1 MLAAL
6 LNLAAPGHA
15 ASRPIDVP
23 AGTVGQAAFA
33 IGRQAGISIAVPDR
47 SLLSRR
53 APEIR
58 GKMDAGDALARL
70 AKGSGLRVTKVGVNS
85 YVLIAAAAPKDPP
98 RLKPAAMRAKPAAP
112 ASSEPQPEPQ
122 DIVVTAS
129 KRDTLSQR
137 FPGQWS
143 RIDGEEFAPLGVSG
157 TEAIESRSV
166 GFSSTHLGAGRNK
179 LFIRGIADS
188 SFSGPTQSPV
198 GQYFGDMRTGYSGPD
213 PDLKLVDM
221 QSVEILEGPQGTLY
235 GSGALGGIVLL
246 KPNMPDLGEFAG
258 TAAIGGSVTW
268 HGDLG
273 YDASAVVN
281 APFGDRVALRG
292 VGYHAREGGYVD
304 NVATG
309 EKDINDIDVTGGRAT
324 LTAELAPGWSVD
336 LAGVAQRIEGDDS
349 QYADDEASGLTRDSL
364 VDQPFS
370 SDFTLASLVFRKD
383 GGAIRFRS
391 TTGASWQDVDE
402 NFDASTADQIRQ
414 LGQHSKARA
423 LSNETRVWRP
433 MANGYSWLVGVS
445 SIVHRYEV
453 RRDLTLQLTSG
464 NLGSPNA
471 AVPRRTTGAPSPRP
485 LGADVTVDL
494 AGVENRVRETTVYGE
509 VGAEL
514 TPMIEASIGGR
525 YTISKLSGKGEHLT
539 PLAWAKL
546 DEEDSTRT
554 ERRFLPSAALL
565 ARPIDGLT
573 LYARYQQGFRPGGL
587 SIAADT
593 VRLYRNDRLG
603 TAELGFR
610 YGQSGRD
617 RFDLQGSAT
626 RSVWK
631 DIQADFLDPSGLP
644 ITDNIGDGRVWTV
657 TVNSGVRLM
666 PDIRL
671 EAGLA
676 WNDGKITK
684 PTDVF
689 RALIVGGDDGSME
702 IPNIA
707 RVVARGALEWHR
719 DLGGDWTLETNAYAR
734 YVGRS
739 RLGVGQHLGEE
750 QGQYLDSGLI
760 LRASDK
766 RRTVSLT
773 VTNLTDQVG
782 NRFAFGAP
790 IATGA
795 DQLTP
800 LRPRTIR
807 LGFEQAF

>member
-1 MLAAL
+1 M
-6 LNLAAPGHA
+6 
-15 ASRPIDVP
+15 
-23 AGTVGQAAFA
+23 AFA

-47 SLLSRR
+47 SLLGRH
-53 APEIR
+53 APAIR
-58 GKMDAGDALARL
+58 GTMEAGDALSRL
-70 AKGSGLRVTKVGVNS
+70 ARASGLQVKKVGANS
-85 YVLIAAAAPKDPP
+85 YVLVAAAPPKDSPKP
-98 RLKPAAMRAKPAAP
+98 RPARKLLHVAAQP
-112 ASSEPQPEPQ
+112 VQQPEPEPQ

-129 KRDTLSQR
+129 KRDTLSMR

-143 RIDGEEFAPLGVSG
+143 RIDGEEFAPLGVPGS
-157 TEAIESRSV
+157 EAIESRSV

-246 KPNMPDLGEFAG
+246 KPNAPQLGELSG
-258 TAAIGGSVTW
+258 TAALGGSVTW

-273 YDASAVVN
+273 YDASAVIN
-281 APFGDRVALRG
+281 APLGGNVALRG
-292 VGYHAREGGYVD
+292 VAYHAREGGYID
-304 NVATG
+304 NLATG
-309 EKDINDIDVTGGRAT
+309 EKDINDIGVTGGRAA
-324 LTAELAPGWSVD
+324 LTVELIPGWFVD

-349 QYADDEASGLTRDSL
+349 QYADDEGDGLNRDSP

-370 SDFTLASLVFRKD
+370 SDFTLASLVVRKD
-383 GGAIRFRS
+383 AGPIRFRS

-402 NFDASTADQIRQ
+402 NFDASDRAEVRK
-414 LGQHSKARA
+414 LGQRSKARA
-423 LSNETRVWRP
+423 VSNETRVWRP
-433 MANGYSWLVGVS
+433 MADGYGWLVGFS

-453 RRDLTLQLTSG
+453 SRDLTEDDSTI
-464 NLGSPNA
+464 
-471 AVPRRTTGAPSPRP
+471 
-485 LGADVTVDL
+485 DL
-494 AGVENRVRETTVYGE
+494 SGVENRVRETTVYGE
-509 VGAEL
+509 FGAEL
-514 TPMIEASIGGR
+514 TPAIEATVGAR
-525 YTISKLSGKGEHLT
+525 YTVTKLSGSGEHLS
-539 PLAWAKL
+539 PLAITKL
-546 DEEDSTRT
+546 DEEDARRT
-554 ERRFLPSAALL
+554 EHRFLPSAALL
-565 ARPIDGLT
+565 ARPIEGLT

-610 YGQSGRD
+610 YGRPGRD

-626 RSVWK
+626 LSRWS
-631 DIQADFLDPSGLP
+631 DIQADFLDPSGLHV
-644 ITDNIGDGRVWTV
+644 TDNIGDGRVWTV
-657 TVNSGVRLM
+657 TVNGGVRVSPEL
-666 PDIRL
+666 RL

-689 RALIVGGDDGSME
+689 RALVVGSEVGSME

-707 RVVARGALEWHR
+707 RFVARGAIDWTH
-719 DLGGDWTLETNAYAR
+719 DLGGDWKLETNAYAR

-739 RLGVGQHLGEE
+739 RLGIGQHLGEE

-766 RRTVSLT
+766 RRAFSLT
-773 VTNLTDQVG
+773 VTNLTDEVG

-807 LGFEQAF
+807 LGFGQSF

>member
-1 MLAAL
+1 
-6 LNLAAPGHA
+6 
-15 ASRPIDVP
+15 V
-23 AGTVGQAAFA
+23 AFA
-33 IGRQAGISIAVPDR
+33 IGRQAGVSIAVPDR
-47 SLLSRR
+47 SLLRR
-53 APEIR
+53 PAPAIR
-58 GKMDAGDALARL
+58 GRMEPGDALSRL
-70 AKGSGLRVTKVGVNS
+70 ARASGLQVRKVGANS
-85 YVLIAAAAPKDPP
+85 YVLVAASAPKPVP
-98 RLKPAAMRAKPAAP
+98 RPNVAPKLVHLAA
-112 ASSEPQPEPQ
+112 QPLPEQELEPQ

-129 KRDTLSQR
+129 KRDTLSRR

-143 RIDGEEFAPLGVSG
+143 RIDGNEFAPLGVPG

-198 GQYFGDMRTGYSGPD
+198 GQYFGDMRTGYTGPD

-246 KPNMPDLGEFAG
+246 KPNMPALGELSG

-273 YDASAVVN
+273 YDASAVIN
-281 APFGDRVALRG
+281 APLGSNVALRG
-292 VGYHAREGGYVD
+292 VAYHAREGGYID

-309 EKDINDIDVTGGRAT
+309 EKDINEIGVTGGRAT
-324 LTAELAPGWSVD
+324 LTVEVVPDWHVD
-336 LAGVAQRIEGDDS
+336 LAGVAQQIEGDDS
-349 QYADDEASGLTRDSL
+349 QYADDEGSGLTRDSL
-364 VDQPFS
+364 VDQPFA
-370 SDFTLASLVFRKD
+370 SDFTLASLVVRKD
-383 GGAIRFRS
+383 SGSVRFRS

-402 NFDASTADQIRQ
+402 TFDASVEGAVRQ
-414 LGQHSKARA
+414 LGQHSKAKA

-433 MANGYSWLVGVS
+433 MAKGYSWLVGFT

-453 RRDLTLQLTSG
+453 SRDLTEQGETM
-464 NLGSPNA
+464 
-471 AVPRRTTGAPSPRP
+471 
-485 LGADVTVDL
+485 DL
-494 AGVENRVRETTVYGE
+494 SGVENRVRETTFYGE

-514 TPMIEASIGGR
+514 TANIEASVGAR
-525 YTISKLSGKGEHLT
+525 YTISKLSGSGEHLS
-539 PLAWAKL
+539 PLAWTKL
-546 DEEDSTRT
+546 AEEDAKRT

-565 ARPIDGLT
+565 ARPVDGLT

-610 YGQSGRD
+610 YGQPGRD

-644 ITDNIGDGRVWTV
+644 VTDNIGDGRVWTV
-657 TVNSGVRLM
+657 TVNGGVEVI
-666 PDIRL
+666 PDLRV

-689 RALIVGGDDGSME
+689 RVLMFGAGNDSME

-707 RVVARGALEWHR
+707 RVVARGAVEWHR
-719 DLGGDWTLETNAYAR
+719 HLGGDWKLETNAYAR

-739 RLGVGQHLGEE
+739 RLGVGQHLGQE
-750 QGQYLDSGLI
+750 QGQYLDSGLT

-766 RRTVSLT
+766 RRAISLT
-773 VTNLTDQVG
+773 VTNLTDEVG

-800 LRPRTIR
+800 LRPRTVR
-807 LGFEQAF
+807 LGFEQSF

>member
-1 MLAAL
+1 
-6 LNLAAPGHA
+6 
-15 ASRPIDVP
+15 
-23 AGTVGQAAFA
+23 
-33 IGRQAGISIAVPDR
+33 
-47 SLLSRR
+47 
-53 APEIR
+53 
-58 GKMDAGDALARL
+58 MDAGDALARL
-70 AKGSGLRVTKVGVNS
+70 AWGSGLEVKQVGVNS
-85 YVLIAAAAPKDPP
+85 YVLMAASKPKAAPKP
-98 RLKPAAMRAKPAAP
+98 KAAAKLVHLAAQP
-112 ASSEPQPEPQ
+112 LPEADAEPH
-122 DIVVTAS
+122 DIIVTAS

-143 RIDGEEFAPLGVSG
+143 RIDGDDFAPLGVPG

-246 KPNMPDLGEFAG
+246 KPNTPALGELSG
-258 TAAIGGSVTW
+258 SAAIGGSLTW

-273 YDASAVVN
+273 YDASAVLN
-281 APFGDRVALRG
+281 APLSGNIALRG
-292 VGYHAREGGYVD
+292 VAYHAREGGYID
-304 NVATG
+304 NIATG
-309 EKDINDIDVTGGRAT
+309 EKDINDIGVTGGRAT
-324 LTAELAPGWSVD
+324 LTAELVPGWFID
-336 LAGVAQRIEGDDS
+336 LSGVAQRIKGDDS
-349 QYADDEASGLTRDSL
+349 QYADDEGNGLTRDSL

-370 SDFTLASLVFRKD
+370 SDFSLASLVVRKD
-383 GGAIRFRS
+383 SGPIRFRS

-402 NFDASTADQIRQ
+402 HFDASDGDEVRQ

-423 LSNETRVWRP
+423 VSNETRVWRP
-433 MANGYSWLVGVS
+433 MAGGYSWLVGFS

-453 RRDLTLQLTSG
+453 KRDLAQGGL
-464 NLGSPNA
+464 
-471 AVPRRTTGAPSPRP
+471 
-485 LGADVTVDL
+485 TVDL
-494 AGVENRVRETTVYGE
+494 SGVENRVRETTIYGE

-514 TPMIEASIGGR
+514 TSTIEASVGAR
-525 YTISKLSGKGEHLT
+525 YTVSKLSGSGQHLS

-546 DEEDSTRT
+546 SAEDAKRT
-554 ERRFLPSAALL
+554 EHRFLPSAALL
-565 ARPIDGLT
+565 ARPIEGLT

-603 TAELGFR
+603 TAEMGFR
-610 YGQSGRD
+610 FGRPGRD
-617 RFDLQGSAT
+617 RIDLQGSAT
-626 RSVWK
+626 LSRWK

-644 ITDNIGDGRVWTV
+644 VTDNIGDGRVWTV
-657 TVNSGVRLM
+657 TVNGGVRVT
-666 PDIRL
+666 PEFRV

-689 RALIVGGDDGSME
+689 RALVIGGDGASME

-707 RVVARGALEWHR
+707 RVVARGAIEWHR
-719 DLGGDWTLETNAYAR
+719 DLGGDWKLETNAYAR

-739 RLGVGQHLGEE
+739 RLGIGQHLGEE

-760 LRASDK
+760 LRASDQ
-766 RRTVSLT
+766 RRAVSLT
-773 VTNLTDQVG
+773 VTNLTDEVG

-807 LGFEQAF
+807 LGFEQSF

>member
-1 MLAAL
+1 M
-6 LNLAAPGHA
+6 
-15 ASRPIDVP
+15 
-23 AGTVGQAAFA
+23 
-33 IGRQAGISIAVPDR
+33 
-47 SLLSRR
+47 
-53 APEIR
+53 E
-58 GKMDAGDALARL
+58 AGDALSRL
-70 AKGSGLRVTKVGVNS
+70 ARASGLEVRKVGASS
-85 YVLIAAAAPKDPP
+85 YVLIAARPSATVKPK
-98 RLKPAAMRAKPAAP
+98 AKPVQLVAQP
-112 ASSEPQPEPQ
+112 SIEPEPEPQ

-129 KRDTLSQR
+129 KRDTLSRR
-137 FPGQWS
+137 FAGQWS
-143 RIDGEEFAPLGVSG
+143 RIDGEEFAPLGVPG
-157 TEAIESRSV
+157 ADAIESRSV

-246 KPNMPDLGEFAG
+246 KPNIPSLGELSGSA
-258 TAAIGGSVTW
+258 TIGGSVTW

-273 YDASAVVN
+273 YDASAVLN

-292 VGYHAREGGYVD
+292 VAYHAREGGYI
-304 NVATG
+304 NNIATG
-309 EKDINDIDVTGGRAT
+309 EKDINAIKVTGGRGT
-324 LTAELAPGWSVD
+324 LTAELVPGWFVD
-336 LAGVAQRIEGDDS
+336 LSGVAQRIKGDDS
-349 QYADDEASGLTRDSL
+349 QYADDDGSRLTRDSL

-370 SDFTLASLVFRKD
+370 SDFSLASLVVRKD
-383 GGAIRFRS
+383 NGPIRFRS

-402 NFDASTADQIRQ
+402 TFDASTGGVVRQ

-423 LSNETRVWRP
+423 VSNETRVWRP
-433 MANGYSWLVGVS
+433 MDGGYSWLVGFS

-453 RRDLTLQLTSG
+453 SRDL
-464 NLGSPNA
+464 
-471 AVPRRTTGAPSPRP
+471 AVEG
-485 LGADVTVDL
+485 GQIDL

-514 TPMIEASIGGR
+514 APTIEASLGAR
-525 YTISKLSGKGEHLT
+525 YTVSKLSGSGQHLS

-546 DEEDSTRT
+546 EAEDGKRT

-565 ARPIDGLT
+565 ARPLDGLT

-610 YGQSGRD
+610 YRPPDRD
-617 RFDLQGSAT
+617 RVDLQGSAT
-626 RSVWK
+626 LSRWK

-644 ITDNIGDGRVWTV
+644 VTDNIGDGRVWTV
-657 TVNSGVRLM
+657 TVNGGVRLT
-666 PDIRL
+666 PNFRF
-671 EAGLA
+671 EAGIA

-689 RALIVGGDDGSME
+689 RMLVIGGDGGSME

-707 RVVARGALEWHR
+707 RVVARGAVEWHR
-719 DLGGDWTLETNAYAR
+719 NLGGDWKLETNAYAR

-750 QGQYLDSGLI
+750 QGQYIDSGLI
-760 LRASDK
+760 LRASG
-766 RRTVSLT
+766 RQRAVSLT
-773 VTNLTDQVG
+773 ITNLTDEVG

-807 LGFEQAF
+807 LGFEQSF

>member
-1 MLAAL
+1 
-6 LNLAAPGHA
+6 
-15 ASRPIDVP
+15 
-23 AGTVGQAAFA
+23 
-33 IGRQAGISIAVPDR
+33 
-47 SLLSRR
+47 
-53 APEIR
+53 
-58 GKMDAGDALARL
+58 MDAGDALSRL
-70 AKGSGLRVTKVGVNS
+70 ARASGLQVKKVGANS
-85 YVLIAAAAPKDPP
+85 YVLVAAARPSAASKPKASPK
-98 RLKPAAMRAKPAAP
+98 LVHLAAQPLP
-112 ASSEPQPEPQ
+112 EPEPQ
-122 DIVVTAS
+122 DIIVTAS
-129 KRDTLSQR
+129 KRDTLSRR

-143 RIDGEEFAPLGVSG
+143 RIDGDEFAPLGVPG

-246 KPNMPDLGEFAG
+246 KPNTPDLRELSG

-268 HGDLG
+268 HGNLG

-281 APFGDRVALRG
+281 APLGSNVAVRG
-292 VGYHAREGGYVD
+292 VAYHAREGGYID

-309 EKDINDIDVTGGRAT
+309 EEDINDIGVTGGRAT
-324 LTAELAPGWSVD
+324 LTAELVPDWFVD
-336 LAGVAQRIEGDDS
+336 LAGIAQRIDGDDS
-349 QYADDEASGLTRDSL
+349 QYADDEGSGLARDSL

-370 SDFTLASLVFRKD
+370 SDFALASLVVRKD
-383 GGAIRFRS
+383 SGLIRFRS

-402 NFDASTADQIRQ
+402 NFDATLEGLVRQ

-423 LSNETRVWRP
+423 LSNETRIWRP
-433 MANGYSWLVGVS
+433 MADGYSWLVGFS
-445 SIVHRYEV
+445 SIAHRYRV
-453 RRDLTLQLTSG
+453 SRDLT
-464 NLGSPNA
+464 
-471 AVPRRTTGAPSPRP
+471 VDEMTT
-485 LGADVTVDL
+485 DL
-494 AGVENRVRETTVYGE
+494 AGIENRVRETTIYGE
-509 VGAEL
+509 VGVEL
-514 TPMIEASIGGR
+514 SPSIEASVGSR
-525 YTISKLSGKGEHLT
+525 YTISKLSGSGQHLS
-539 PLAWAKL
+539 PLAWTKL
-546 DEEDSTRT
+546 DAEDTKRT
-554 ERRFLPSAALL
+554 EHRFLPSAALL
-565 ARPIDGLT
+565 ARPLDGLT

-610 YGQSGRD
+610 YGSPGRD

-626 RSVWK
+626 RSVWN

-644 ITDNIGDGRVWTV
+644 VTDNIGDGRVWTV
-657 TVNSGVRLM
+657 TINGGLRLT
-666 PDIRL
+666 PDFRL
-671 EAGLA
+671 EAGIA

-684 PTDVF
+684 PTDLF
-689 RALIVGGDDGSME
+689 RTLMIGNGGGSME

-707 RVVARGALEWHR
+707 RVVARGAIEWHR
-719 DLGGDWTLETNAYAR
+719 DLPGDWKLETNAYAR

-760 LRASDK
+760 LRASDQQ
-766 RRTVSLT
+766 RTFSLT
-773 VTNLTDQVG
+773 VTNLTDEVG

-807 LGFEQAF
+807 LGFEHSF

>member
-1 MLAAL
+1 M
-6 LNLAAPGHA
+6 
-15 ASRPIDVP
+15 
-23 AGTVGQAAFA
+23 
-33 IGRQAGISIAVPDR
+33 
-47 SLLSRR
+47 
-53 APEIR
+53 E
-58 GKMDAGDALARL
+58 AGDALSRL
-70 AKGSGLRVTKVGVNS
+70 ARATGAQLKKVGVNS
-85 YVLIAAAAPKDPP
+85 YVLVAAAPNRSP
-98 RLKPAAMRAKPAAP
+98 RPEARAKPNLVHAASQP
-112 ASSEPQPEPQ
+112 LPEPEPAPQ
-122 DIVVTAS
+122 DVVVTAS

-143 RIDGEEFAPLGVSG
+143 RIDGEEFAPLGVPG

-246 KPNMPDLGEFAG
+246 KPNMPIIGEFSG
-258 TAAIGGSVTW
+258 IAAIGGSVTW
-268 HGDLG
+268 HGDPG
-273 YDASAVVN
+273 YDASAIIN
-281 APFGDRVALRG
+281 APLGGKVALRG
-292 VGYHAREGGYVD
+292 VGYHAREGGYID

-309 EKDINDIDVTGGRAT
+309 EEDINEVGVTGGRAT
-324 LTAELAPGWSVD
+324 LTAELAPGWFAD
-336 LAGVAQRIEGDDS
+336 LSGAVQTIDGDDS
-349 QYADDEASGLTRDSL
+349 QYADDEANGLTRESL

-370 SDFTLASLVFRKD
+370 SDFALASLVIRKD
-383 GGAIRFRS
+383 AGEVRFRS

-402 NFDASTADQIRQ
+402 NFDATDAYLVRQ

-433 MANGYSWLVGVS
+433 MIDGYSWLVGFS
-445 SIVHRYEV
+445 SIAHRYEV
-453 RRDLTLQLTSG
+453 RRDLTVF
-464 NLGSPNA
+464 GS
-471 AVPRRTTGAPSPRP
+471 TI
-485 LGADVTVDL
+485 DL
-494 AGVENRVRETTVYGE
+494 SGVENRVRETTIYGE

-514 TPMIEASIGGR
+514 TPAIEGSIGAR
-525 YTISKLSGKGEHLT
+525 YTSTKLSGIGQHLS

-546 DEEDSTRT
+546 DEQDPKRT
-554 ERRFLPSAALL
+554 EHRFLPSAALL
-565 ARPIDGLT
+565 ARPITGLT

-603 TAELGFR
+603 TAELGVR
-610 YGQSGRD
+610 YGRPGRD

-644 ITDNIGDGRVWTV
+644 VTDNIGDGRVWTV
-657 TVNSGVRLM
+657 TANGGFRVTPEL
-666 PDIRL
+666 RL
-671 EAGLA
+671 EAGVA

-689 RALIVGGDDGSME
+689 RILMVGSGDESME

-707 RVVARGALEWHR
+707 RVVARGAVEWDHHIGGSWMLEA
-719 DLGGDWTLETNAYAR
+719 DAYAR

-760 LRASDK
+760 LRASNQ
-766 RRTVSLT
+766 RRAISLT
-773 VTNLTDQVG
+773 ITNLTDEVG

-807 LGFEQAF
+807 LGFEQSF

>member
-1 MLAAL
+1 M
-6 LNLAAPGHA
+6 
-15 ASRPIDVP
+15 
-23 AGTVGQAAFA
+23 
-33 IGRQAGISIAVPDR
+33 
-47 SLLSRR
+47 
-53 APEIR
+53 E
-58 GKMDAGDALARL
+58 AGDALDRL
-70 AKGSGLRVTKVGVNS
+70 ARGSGLKVQKVGANS
-85 YVLIAAAAPKDPP
+85 YVLTAAPQPKAKSKPLAA
-98 RLKPAAMRAKPAAP
+98 RLVHRAVQPAMESKP
-112 ASSEPQPEPQ
+112 EPEPQ

-129 KRDTLSQR
+129 KRDTLSLR

-143 RIDGEEFAPLGVSG
+143 RIDGDEFAPLGVAGS
-157 TEAIESRSV
+157 EAIESRSV

-246 KPNMPDLGEFAG
+246 KPNMPELGELTG
-258 TAAIGGSVTW
+258 LAALGGSVTW

-292 VGYHAREGGYVD
+292 VGYHAREGGYID

-309 EKDINDIDVTGGRAT
+309 EKDINDIGVTGGRAT
-324 LTAELAPGWSVD
+324 LTVELAPGWFVD
-336 LAGVAQRIEGDDS
+336 ASGVAQRIEGDDS
-349 QYADDEASGLTRDSL
+349 QYADDEGSGLTRDSL

-370 SDFTLASLVFRKD
+370 SDFTLANLVVRKD

-402 NFDASTADQIRQ
+402 TFDASIDDRVRQ

-423 LSNETRVWRP
+423 VSNETRVWRP
-433 MANGYSWLVGVS
+433 MDGGYSWLVGFS
-445 SIVHRYEV
+445 SIVQRYEV
-453 RRDLTLQLTSG
+453 SRDLSEEGQL
-464 NLGSPNA
+464 
-471 AVPRRTTGAPSPRP
+471 
-485 LGADVTVDL
+485 ADL
-494 AGVENRVRETTVYGE
+494 SGVENRVRETTIYGE

-514 TPMIEASIGGR
+514 TPAIEASVGAR
-525 YTISKLSGKGEHLT
+525 YTVSKLSGSGEHLSM
-539 PLAWAKL
+539 LAWTKL
-546 DEEDSTRT
+546 AEEDAKRT
-554 ERRFLPSAALL
+554 EHRFLPSAALL
-565 ARPIDGLT
+565 ARPIDDLT

-603 TAELGFR
+603 TAEFGFR
-610 YGQSGRD
+610 YGRPGRD

-626 RSVWK
+626 LSRWK

-644 ITDNIGDGRVWTV
+644 VTDNIGDGRVWTI
-657 TVNSGVRLM
+657 TVNGGARITTDLRV
-666 PDIRL
+666 

-676 WNDGKITK
+676 WNDGKITR
-684 PTDVF
+684 PTDFF
-689 RALIVGGDDGSME
+689 RELVASSAAAGTME

-707 RVVARGALEWHR
+707 RVVARGAIDWQTR
-719 DLGGDWTLETNAYAR
+719 LGGDWKLETNAYAR

-750 QGQYLDSGLI
+750 QGQYVDSGLI
-760 LRASDK
+760 LRASDE
-766 RRTVSLT
+766 RRAFSLT
-773 VTNLTDQVG
+773 VTNLTDEVG

-807 LGFEQAF
+807 LGFEHSF